1 MDEILPAVVRKY
13 LNLRASGEQASH

>member
-13 LNLRASGEQASH
+13 LNLRASGEQANH